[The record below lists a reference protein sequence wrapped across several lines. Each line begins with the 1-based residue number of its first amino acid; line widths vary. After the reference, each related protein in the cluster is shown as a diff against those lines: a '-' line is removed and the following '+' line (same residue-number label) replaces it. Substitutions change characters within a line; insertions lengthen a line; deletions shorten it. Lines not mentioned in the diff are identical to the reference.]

1 MSGFTKLLEYIAS
14 DNNRENNTEEKK
26 QCKRKI
32 ICFNPRYSMN
42 ARTNIGKP
50 FLKLTR
56 NHFPNGNLSHKTF
69 NKNVLKVIFSC
80 MGNMTSII
88 SSHNRTILNPHV
100 SVEYWCNCKSRNE
113 CPLQN
118 KCLTPKVVYHANI
131 ENDINDENKF
141 CVGISETS
149 FKERFR
155 NHKKEL
161 NYVKC
166 RNSTEL
172 SKYIWQLK
180 DFTPKVS

>member
-14 DNNRENNTEEKK
+14 DNDRENNTEEKK

-56 NHFPNGNLSHKTF
+56 NHFPNENLSHKIF

-118 KCLTPKVVYHANI
+118 KCLTPKIVYHANI

-141 CVGISETS
+141 CVGISETP